1 MNNLSEA
8 IETWENQNNAHRNE
22 GRTGLTNLCKLVG
35 VLGYKDER
43 YFGQLDRDCSIGD
56 LINFLEDNSG
66 CIEAIKN
73 WIADQDIEE
82 WIESLE
88 E

>member
-43 YFGQLDRDCSIGD
+43 YFGQLDTPRNPGRGGRVCCGA
-56 LINFLEDNSG
+56 G
-66 CIEAIKN
+66 AP
-73 WIADQDIEE
+73 
-82 WIESLE
+82 
-88 E
+88 